1 MSDAG
6 LKIDL
11 KQDKDH
17 LERLNELIKACKLA
31 FQNYT
36 EDKNALQD
44 LIEDRDEQARV
55 KEDLEFEL
63 EKANAQMNL
72 LKNKMGLTDSG
83 KLMKTVRQLEE
94 ERSEIKNDFMI
105 KFASFSEEI
114 MSLKSRLS
122 VYEKVEQENSIASQ
136 PVPDQGYSKN
146 DSQFETSVDYRAQYN
161 LESTVN
167 NGGENADD
175 EDDQNPG
182 GFRNY
187 MASFFLTDTEMTTR
201 VKSQIE
207 NQ

>member
-122 VYEKVEQENSIASQ
+122 VYEKVE
-136 PVPDQGYSKN
+136 
-146 DSQFETSVDYRAQYN
+146 
-161 LESTVN
+161 
-167 NGGENADD
+167 
-175 EDDQNPG
+175 
-182 GFRNY
+182 
-187 MASFFLTDTEMTTR
+187 
-201 VKSQIE
+201 
-207 NQ
+207 